1 MAEFS
6 EREGGDGPS
15 GPVRYQMRERR
26 LSFGDDYWIED
37 ERGAKVFRVD
47 GKAAR
52 LRDSWVIED
61 AAGEEVASVREKK
74 LSVRDA
80 VKIHFGGREATV
92 KRSRIG
98 IGERFHVEMDGE
110 RGGDLKVKGDFIGHD
125 FTIERDGDRVAEV
138 SKKWFTLRDTYGV
151 EVENRADSVLVL
163 AVIVAVDSLMADSL
177 MGD

>member
-1 MAEFS
+1 MGLETVFLVVGEAIAIGVGGSAGNQGICQFS
-6 EREGGDGPS
+6 DIEVKGEPVYPAWEYADGGGGVQRAVERECVGG
-15 GPVRYQMRERR
+15 
-26 LSFGDDYWIED
+26 
-37 ERGAKVFRVD
+37 
-47 GKAAR
+47 
-52 LRDSWVIED
+52 
-61 AAGEEVASVREKK
+61 
-74 LSVRDA
+74 
-80 VKIHFGGREATV
+80 IHGGRN
-92 KRSRIG
+92 
-98 IGERFHVEMDGE
+98 VEVTDAIHGVDDHTADALIDGE